1 MNNRIQEILNYKL
14 FETGTYSFTIG
25 SILLVV
31 VIYVGVRIFLFGLKK
46 VLNRIFEK
54 RGIDRGRRFAL
65 FKLVQYFVWTFALI
79 FMIQA
84 AGFQITILLAG
95 SAALLVGLGLGL
107 QQIFQDLVSGIFI
120 LIEGTIQRDDVIE
133 IDGLI
138 GKIVTINLRTSTVL
152 TRDGIML
159 IVPNHKFIVD
169 NIINWSH
176 SATPTRFKVVVGVAY
191 GSDVD
196 KVREILLE
204 CTLQH
209 DKVLKNTADGKD
221 PFVRFVDFG
230 DSALLFEVFFWSA
243 DIFPIENTKSDI
255 RYLIDKRFREA
266 GVTIPFPQR
275 DLHIKSGIMPG
286 QSHQTS

>member
-1 MNNRIQEILNYKL
+1 MIEELQRVLAYRI
-14 FETGTYSFTIG
+14 FETGTYSFTLATVFSIIIIYIG
-25 SILLVV
+25 TRILLF
-31 VIYVGVRIFLFGLKK
+31 GVRRI
-46 VLNRIFEK
+46 LNRIFEK
-54 RGIDRGRRFAL
+54 KGIDRGRRFAMI
-65 FKLVQYFVWTFALI
+65 KLVQYFVWTFSLI
-79 FMIQA
+79 FIFQT
-84 AGFQITILLAG
+84 AGFQITLLLAG

-176 SATPTRFKVVVGVAY
+176 SATPTRFKVSVGVAY

-196 KVREILLE
+196 KVMRILLE
-204 CTLQH
+204 CTVDH
-209 DKVLKNTADGKD
+209 EKVIRTKEDGKY

-230 DSALLFEVFFWSA
+230 DSALLFEVYFWSN

-255 RYLIDKRFREA
+255 RYLIDKRFREE

-275 DLHIKSGIMPG
+275 DLHIKSGTLPKG
-286 QSHQTS
+286 

>member
-1 MNNRIQEILNYKL
+1 MESFQEFLDFTIFKTKS
-14 FETGTYSFTIG
+14 FSFTLSTVLLI
-25 SILLVV
+25 ILIYAGTK
-31 VIYVGVRIFLFGLKK
+31 VILYLLKR
-46 VLNRIFEK
+46 VLNKVFEK
-54 RGIDRGRRFAL
+54 RGVDRGRRFAMY
-65 FKLVQYFVWTFALI
+65 KLVQYVLWIIALV
-79 FMIQA
+79 FMLQT

-138 GKIVTINLRTSTVL
+138 GKILEINLRTSTVL

-176 SATPTRFKVVVGVAY
+176 SATPTRFKVSVGVAY
-191 GSDVD
+191 GSDVE
-196 KVREILLE
+196 KVKEILME

-209 DKVLKNTADGKD
+209 DKVLKDKNSDKY

-230 DSALLFEVFFWSA
+230 DSALLFEAFFWSN
-243 DIFPIENTKSDI
+243 DVFPIENTKSDI
-255 RYLIDKRFREA
+255 RYLVDKRFREE

-275 DLHIKSGIMPG
+275 DLHIKS
-286 QSHQTS
+286 Q

>member
-1 MNNRIQEILNYKL
+1 MREGLLEILNYKI
-14 FETGTYSFTIG
+14 FEAGTHSFTIG
-25 SILLVV
+25 TFLLLAL
-31 VIYVGVRIFLFGLKK
+31 IYTGVKLFLFGLKK
-46 VLNRIFEK
+46 ILNGIFKK
-54 RGIDRGRRFAL
+54 RGIDKGRRFAL
-65 FKLVQYFVWTFALI
+65 FKLVQYFVWTFAAI

-176 SATPTRFKVVVGVAY
+176 SATPTRFKVDVGVAY
-191 GSDVD
+191 GSDVQ
-196 KVREILLE
+196 KVTDILMK
-204 CTLQH
+204 CALQH
-209 DKVLKNTADGKD
+209 DKILKTKENNLY

-230 DSALLFEVFFWSA
+230 DSALLFQLFFWSN
-243 DIFPIENTKSDI
+243 DIFPIENTKSDL
-255 RYLIDKRFREA
+255 RYLIDTRFREE

-275 DLHIKSGIMPG
+275 DLHFKSG
-286 QSHQTS
+286 SFTKE

>member
-1 MNNRIQEILNYKL
+1 MKEGVFEILNYKI
-14 FETGTYSFTIG
+14 FEAGTHSFTIG
-25 SILLVV
+25 TFLLLAL
-31 VIYVGVRIFLFGLKK
+31 IYIGVKLFLFGLKK
-46 VLNRIFEK
+46 ILNGIFEK
-54 RGIDRGRRFAL
+54 RGIDKGRRFAL
-65 FKLVQYFVWTFALI
+65 FKLVQYFVWTFAAI

-176 SATPTRFKVVVGVAY
+176 SATPTRFKVDVGVAY
-191 GSDVD
+191 GSDVQ
-196 KVREILLE
+196 KVTDILMK
-204 CTLQH
+204 CALQH
-209 DKVLKNTADGKD
+209 DKILKTKENNLY

-230 DSALLFEVFFWSA
+230 DSALLFQLFFWSH
-243 DIFPIENTKSDI
+243 DIFPIENTKSDL
-255 RYLIDKRFREA
+255 RYLIDARFREE

-275 DLHIKSGIMPG
+275 DLHLKSG
-286 QSHQTS
+286 SFTKE

>member
-1 MNNRIQEILNYKL
+1 MQDFFDLLKYKII
-14 FETGTYSFTIG
+14 ETENFVFTLE
-25 SILLVV
+25 SVLVIIF
-31 VIYVGVRIFLFGLKK
+31 IYVITRVLLFGLRRI
-46 VLNRIFEK
+46 LNRIFER
-54 RGIDRGRRFAL
+54 RGIDRGRRFAMI
-65 FKLVQYFVWTFALI
+65 KLIQYFVWTFALL
-79 FMIQA
+79 FMLQA
-84 AGFQITILLAG
+84 VGFQITILLAG

-138 GKIVTINLRTSTVL
+138 GKILTINLRTSTVL

-176 SATPTRFKVVVGVAY
+176 SATPTRFKVSVGVAY
-191 GSDVD
+191 GSDVKLVSD
-196 KVREILLE
+196 ILME

-209 DKVLKNTADGKD
+209 DKVLKTKEDNKY

-230 DSALLFEVFFWSA
+230 DSALLFEVFFWSN

-255 RYLIDKRFREA
+255 RFLIDKRFREA

-275 DLHIKSGIMPG
+275 DLHIKSG
-286 QSHQTS
+286 TLKE

>member
-1 MNNRIQEILNYKL
+1 MMEGFRELLNYRI
-14 FETGTYSFTIG
+14 FETSGYSFTLATVFM
-25 SILLVV
+25 ILIIFFGTKV
-31 VIYVGVRIFLFGLKK
+31 FLFG
-46 VLNRIFEK
+46 VRRILNRIFER
-54 RGIDRGRRFAL
+54 RGIDRGRRFAMI
-65 FKLVQYFVWTFALI
+65 KLVQYFVWTFALI
-79 FMIQA
+79 FILQT

-138 GKIVTINLRTSTVL
+138 GKILTINLRTSTVH
-152 TRDGIML
+152 TRDGVML

-176 SATPTRFKVVVGVAY
+176 SATPTRFKVSVGVAY

-196 KVREILLE
+196 KVMAILLE
-204 CTLQH
+204 CTVCH
-209 DKVLKNTADGKD
+209 DKIIKSKEDNKY

-230 DSALLFEVFFWSA
+230 DSALLFEVYFWSR

-255 RYLIDKRFREA
+255 RYLIDKRFREE
-266 GVTIPFPQR
+266 GITIPFPQR
-275 DLHIKSGIMPG
+275 DLHVKSG
-286 QSHQTS
+286 SLSKE

>member
-1 MNNRIQEILNYKL
+1 MNDRIQEILNFKL

-25 SILLVV
+25 SILLVAI
-31 VIYVGVRIFLFGLKK
+31 IYLGVRVFLFGLKK

-176 SATPTRFKVVVGVAY
+176 SATPTRFKVRVGVAY
-191 GSDVD
+191 GSNVD
-196 KVREILLE
+196 KVKEILME
-204 CTLQH
+204 CTIQH
-209 DKVLKNTADGKD
+209 DKVLKNTKDGKD

-230 DSALLFEVFFWSA
+230 ESALLFEVFFWSA

-255 RYLIDKRFREA
+255 RYLIDKRFREE

-275 DLHIKSGIMPG
+275 DLHFKSG
-286 QSHQTS
+286 SLSRE

>member
-1 MNNRIQEILNYKL
+1 MREELFEILNYKI

-25 SILLVV
+25 SLLLLVL
-31 VIYVGVRIFLFGLKK
+31 IYIGVRILLFGLKK

-65 FKLVQYFVWTFALI
+65 FKLVQYIVWTFAFI

-107 QQIFQDLVSGIFI
+107 QQIFQDLISGIFI

-176 SATPTRFKVVVGVAY
+176 SATPTRFKVDVGVAY
-191 GSDVD
+191 GSDIE
-196 KVREILLE
+196 KVTNILMECALE
-204 CTLQH
+204 H
-209 DKVLKNTADGKD
+209 DKILKTKENNLY

-230 DSALLFEVFFWSA
+230 DSALLFQLYFWSG
-243 DIFPIENTKSDI
+243 DIFPVENTKSDL
-255 RYLIDKRFREA
+255 RYQIDKRFRKE

-275 DLHIKSGIMPG
+275 DLHIKSGFK
-286 QSHQTS
+286 SDE

>member
-1 MNNRIQEILNYKL
+1 MESFQDWLNYKIIE
-14 FETGTYSFTIG
+14 FGEYSFTLATVFI
-25 SILLVV
+25 ILL
-31 VIYVGVRIFLFGLKK
+31 IFLGTKLLLFGIRR
-46 VLNRIFEK
+46 VLNRVYER
-54 RGIDRGRRFAL
+54 RGIDRGRRFAMI
-65 FKLVQYFVWTFALI
+65 KLLQYVVWTIALVFI
-79 FMIQA
+79 IQT
-84 AGFQITILLAG
+84 AGFKITILLAG

-138 GKIVTINLRTSTVL
+138 GKILTINLRTSTVL

-176 SATPTRFKVVVGVAY
+176 SATPTRFKVSVGVAY

-196 KVREILLE
+196 KVMRILLE
-204 CTLQH
+204 CTVCH
-209 DKVLKNTADGKD
+209 DKVIKSNEDGKY

-230 DSALLFEVFFWSA
+230 DSALLFEVYFWSR
-243 DIFPIENTKSDI
+243 DIFPIESTKSDI
-255 RYLIDKRFREA
+255 RYLIDKRFREE
-266 GVTIPFPQR
+266 GVIIPFPQR
-275 DLHIKSGIMPG
+275 DLHLK
-286 QSHQTS
+286 

>member
-1 MNNRIQEILNYKL
+1 MDRFLEILNYKIV
-14 FETGTYSFTIG
+14 ETGNYTITVA
-25 SILLVV
+25 SILLVIL
-31 VIYVGVRIFLFGLKK
+31 IYLGVRIFLFGLKK
-46 VLNRIFEK
+46 VMNRIFEK

-65 FKLVQYFVWTFALI
+65 FKLVQYIVWTFAFI
-79 FMIQA
+79 FMLQA

-138 GKIVTINLRTSTVL
+138 GKILTINLRTSTVL

-176 SATPTRFKVVVGVAY
+176 SATPTRFKVDVGVAY
-191 GSDVD
+191 GSDVE
-196 KVREILLE
+196 KVTAILMECALE
-204 CTLQH
+204 H
-209 DKVLKNTADGKD
+209 DKILKTKENNLY

-230 DSALLFEVFFWSA
+230 DSALLFQIYFWSS
-243 DIFPIENTKSDI
+243 DIFPVENTKSDL
-255 RYLIDKRFREA
+255 RYRIDKRFREE

-275 DLHIKSGIMPG
+275 DLHIKSGFKPEE
-286 QSHQTS
+286 

>member
-1 MNNRIQEILNYKL
+1 MTDKFSDILNYKL
-14 FETGTYSFTIG
+14 FETGSYSFTVG

-31 VIYVGVRIFLFGLKK
+31 VIYIGVKVFLFGLHK
-46 VLNRIFEK
+46 VMNRIFEK

-65 FKLVQYFVWTFALI
+65 FKLVQYFVWTFAII

-84 AGFQITILLAG
+84 AGFKITILLAG

-120 LIEGTIQRDDVIE
+120 LIEGTIQKDDVIE

-138 GKIVTINLRTSTVL
+138 GKILEIHLRTSTVL

-176 SATPTRFKVVVGVAY
+176 SNTPTRFKVSVGVAY
-191 GSDVD
+191 GSDVG
-196 KVREILLE
+196 KVRDILME
-204 CTLQH
+204 CTIQH
-209 DKVLKNTADGKD
+209 DKVLKSIKDGKY

-230 DSALLFEVFFWSA
+230 DSALLFQVFFWSN

-255 RYLIDKRFREA
+255 RYLIDKRFREE

-275 DLHIKSGIMPG
+275 DLHIKSGFR
-286 QSHQTS
+286 SEE

>member
-1 MNNRIQEILNYKL
+1 MMEDFQSILEYRI
-14 FETGTYSFTIG
+14 FETGKYSFTLATVFMI
-25 SILLVV
+25 ILIFLGTKLLLF
-31 VIYVGVRIFLFGLKK
+31 GVRRI
-46 VLNRIFEK
+46 LNRIFER
-54 RGIDRGRRFAL
+54 RGIDRGRRFAMI
-65 FKLVQYFVWTFALI
+65 KLVQYFVWTIALVVI
-79 FMIQA
+79 LQT

-176 SATPTRFKVVVGVAY
+176 SATPTRFKVTVGVAY
-191 GSDVD
+191 GRDVD
-196 KVREILLE
+196 KVMRVLLE
-204 CTLQH
+204 CAVGH
-209 DKVLKNTADGKD
+209 EKVIKTKDDGKY

-230 DSALLFEVFFWSA
+230 DSALLFEVYFWSN
-243 DIFPIENTKSDI
+243 DIFPIESTKSDI
-255 RYLIDKRFREA
+255 RYLIDKRFREE
-266 GVTIPFPQR
+266 GITIPFPQR
-275 DLHIKSGIMPG
+275 DLHLKSGSFKG
-286 QSHQTS
+286 N